1 MIGTDCT
8 RITYESLLVML
19 CLKVY
24 PTNLRT
30 SIFMVEELLVK
41 SSKIVLD
48 NSETYKFLSQAEFET
63 YVHTLHAGT
72 FVCHYLCYIVILLLV
87 SVKVSF

>member
-1 MIGTDCT
+1 
-8 RITYESLLVML
+8 ML